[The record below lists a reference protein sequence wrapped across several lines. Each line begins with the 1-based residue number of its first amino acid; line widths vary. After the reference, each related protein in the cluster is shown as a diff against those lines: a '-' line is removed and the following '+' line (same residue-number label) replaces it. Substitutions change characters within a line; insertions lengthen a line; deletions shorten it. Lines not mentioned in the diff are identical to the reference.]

1 MSRALAIALAILF
14 GAVGCSRV
22 YQFDLEVT
30 VTSDADG
37 SPIEGATIHRNMWGE
52 KPDPK
57 TPETVIVTDAA
68 GRAGEQLSVPA
79 SAFSSGKPT
88 WYLRVSKEGFR
99 TEAVEFKPTKLP
111 ADGSARL
118 EVPIKLVPLKK

>member
-1 MSRALAIALAILF
+1 MSRVLAIALVILF
-14 GAVGCSRV
+14 GAGGCGRV
-22 YQFDLEVT
+22 YRFDLEVI
-30 VTSDADG
+30 VTNDTDG
-37 SPIEGATIHRNMWGE
+37 SPVAGATIHRNMWGE
-52 KPDPK
+52 KTDPK
-57 TPETVIVTDAA
+57 TPETVIVTDAS
-68 GRAGEQLSVPA
+68 GRAGEQFSVPD

-118 EVPIKLVPLKK
+118 EVPIKLVPLKQ